1 MRRLAE
7 RLLSDLKE
15 ARDRLNQDSRNSS
28 RPPSSNSA
36 YGSRQGEQAETEK
49 EGPSFE
55 APAGRADK
63 GPARVPAK
71 SPSDASAATPETQP
85 ETVQPPAAK
94 LMRKAGH
101 QPGAP
106 GVGRTQKLK
115 FNSMSHHWP
124 VSCAVCGLSVSA
136 NPVSQACGG
145 YDEIDLLPADLSRP
159 GLSPWVTRH
168 LYYQVTCSCGHHGR
182 YQPPHAPVLSDWHG
196 VGVENQ
202 QMLGPRLAG
211 LVVMLCLRYRLSR
224 VKVRELLWELTGL
237 QLSSGLIDQTLRQS
251 AGQIAPVEDLL
262 IAAVEQSGLLYV
274 DETPWRERGCLMFL
288 WVFNAVS
295 TIVYLIGPRSAE
307 MFVNA
312 LQGGF
317 AGILMSDGYVVYR
330 AHLNR
335 IRCQAHLLRK
345 AIGLSEATCGH
356 TRQVGLQLLDLMA
369 GLIKTV
375 QAAHDMPADELKGKQ
390 APRLAELKALCEQH
404 QHSPSAKVGE
414 LCREFLLDWAAIVRP
429 LLDPSLPLTNNA
441 DERQLRHWVI
451 ARRISFG
458 TRSEQG
464 SRALALLASV
474 IDTCRARKASAW
486 DYLSAAI
493 SAGRQ
498 GLSMPQLPAVTAGV

>member
-1 MRRLAE
+1 
-7 RLLSDLKE
+7 LLSDLKE

-28 RPPSSNSA
+28 RPPSSDSV
-36 YGSRQGEQAETEK
+36 YGSRLKEVAETEA
-49 EGPSFE
+49 EPPSFE
-55 APAGRADK
+55 VTASPPTGAAAAPATNKATPG
-63 GPARVPAK
+63 
-71 SPSDASAATPETQP
+71 DAAAATPETQP
-85 ETVQPPAAK
+85 ETTPPPAAK
-94 LMRKAGH
+94 PKRKAGH

-106 GVGRTQKLK
+106 GVGRTQKLA
-115 FNSMSHHWP
+115 FNTVSHHRP
-124 VSCAVCGLSVSA
+124 TCCAVCGLDLPA
-136 NPVSQACGG
+136 DAVSQACGG
-145 YDEIDLLPADLSRP
+145 FDEIDLLPADLTQP

-168 LYYQVTCSCGHHGR
+168 LYYQVICPCGHHTR
-182 YQPPHAPVLSDWHG
+182 YASPHAPVRHEWKG
-196 VGVENQ
+196 VGVDRQ

-237 QLSSGLIDQTLRQS
+237 QVSTGLIDQTLRQS

-262 IAAVEQSGLLYV
+262 IEEVVRSGLLYV
-274 DETPWRERGCLMFL
+274 DETPWRERGRLMFL

-295 TIVYLIGPRSAE
+295 TIVYFIGPRSGE
-307 MFVNA
+307 IFTNA

-317 AGILMSDGYVVYR
+317 AGVLMSDGYAVYR

-356 TRQVGLQLLDLMA
+356 TRLVGQQLLDLMN

-375 QAAHDMPADELKGKQ
+375 QAAHDEPIDGLAGKQ

-404 QHSPSAKVGE
+404 QHSPSVKLGE

-429 LLDPSLPLTNNA
+429 LLDASLPLTNNA
-441 DERQLRHWVI
+441 AERQLRHWVI

-486 DYLSAAI
+486 DYLAAAI

-498 GLSMPQLPAVTAGV
+498 ALPLPQLPAVPVGG